1 MIYRL
6 TEKGMRS
13 TMKNRR
19 KQPRYGARLKGHIWT
34 EGFKYPI
41 ETENLSASGVR
52 ITLDAPLLEGAEVKL
67 CLNVAIDGET
77 ETTPITVKGVVVW
90 CNEDMDAG
98 FQSGIR
104 FSVIEDSQRRFL
116 EGSLPSYAPV

>member
-1 MIYRL
+1 M
-6 TEKGMRS
+6 E
-13 TMKNRR
+13 NRR
-19 KQPRYGARLKGHIWT
+19 KQPRYRARLKGHIWT

-52 ITLDAPLLEGAEVKL
+52 ISLDAPLLEGAEVRL
-67 CLNVAIDGET
+67 SLNVPLDGQT
-77 ETTPITVKGVVVW
+77 KTTPITVKGVVVW

-104 FSVIEDSQRRFL
+104 FSAIEDLLRRFL